1 MNNDNNNNN
10 NIPHPRQTFS
20 TNYAREWLN
29 RPPLWGEG
37 DALKPLA
44 KYYENKKENNK
55 FSITPPLAENV
66 QLQEGLGCHE
76 ITWNSQGG

>member
-1 MNNDNNNNN
+1 M
-10 NIPHPRQTFS
+10 IIIIIIIFLIHAKHS
-20 TNYAREWLN
+20 
-29 RPPLWGEG
+29 PPITQESGSIVLLFGEG

-66 QLQEGLGCHE
+66 QLREGLGCHE
-76 ITWNSQGG
+76 ITWTSQGG